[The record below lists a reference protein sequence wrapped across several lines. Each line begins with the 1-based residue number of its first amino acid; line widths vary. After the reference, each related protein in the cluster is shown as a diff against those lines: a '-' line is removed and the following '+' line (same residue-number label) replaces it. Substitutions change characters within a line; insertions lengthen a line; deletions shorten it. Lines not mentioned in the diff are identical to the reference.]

1 MPENHNGHGFGYE
14 KRDISARV
22 VLISVAILVVFIVA
36 SFIVL
41 KGYLSLRFGQPEPE
55 AATTQRA
62 TELTH
67 AGPELLI
74 TPDMGLPEL
83 LAAEDSVLTSYGWV
97 HPDSGI
103 VRIPID
109 RAISILAE
117 KGLPVRTK
125 GRTNESGTSGSTE

>member
-14 KRDISARV
+14 RRDISARI
-22 VLISVAILVVFIVA
+22 VLISVAILVVFTVA
-36 SFIVL
+36 SFIFL
-41 KGYLSLRFGQPEPE
+41 KGYLSLRFGRPETETATTERAPEP
-55 AATTQRA
+55 TY
-62 TELTH
+62 
-67 AGPELLI
+67 AGPELLT

-117 KGLPVRTK
+117 KGMPVRPK
-125 GRTNESGTSGSTE
+125 GRTIESGTSGSTE